1 MPPSAL
7 NESEMTP
14 TVTPAPFT
22 AAVLRAT
29 GPFIRRSPSEV
40 TLPGPT
46 PKTRGRST
54 GVTERVIP
62 SRATSGARAAGSQP
76 ETMCWLGSVLSAVI
90 CMPCCSSAVRASSVG
105 PLTYTSTST
114 RPAGVICRALSV
126 APGAGPGCGSRACA
140 AS

>member
-14 TVTPAPFT
+14 TVTPAPLT
-22 AAVLRAT
+22 GGNAERAA
-29 GPFIRRSPSEV
+29 GPFMAASPSDV

-46 PKTRGRST
+46 PNTRGRST

-76 ETMCWLGSVLSAVI
+76 ETMCWPGFVLSAVI
-90 CMPCCSSAVRASSVG
+90 CMPCCSSAVRASPGAVG
-105 PLTYTSTST
+105 VHVDEH
-114 RPAGVICRALSV
+114 RRRGICRALSV
-126 APGAGPGCGSRACA
+126 APGAGPGWGSRACA